1 MGENAT
7 FQCGNPPT
15 ENQKAQCG
23 KPTLQPRWGN
33 PHYFYISGREGHS
46 VVVLTGSTAAIQNS
60 ITGNT
65 LIYRKT
71 RKPAFGP

>member
-1 MGENAT
+1 
-7 FQCGNPPT
+7 
-15 ENQKAQCG
+15 
-23 KPTLQPRWGN
+23 
-33 PHYFYISGREGHS
+33 

-71 RKPAFGP
+71 RKPSFGS